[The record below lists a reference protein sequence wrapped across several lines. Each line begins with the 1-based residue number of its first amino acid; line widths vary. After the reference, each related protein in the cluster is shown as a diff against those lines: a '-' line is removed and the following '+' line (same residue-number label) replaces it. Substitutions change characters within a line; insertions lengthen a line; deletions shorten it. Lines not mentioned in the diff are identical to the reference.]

1 MTNTDPGAPEYEY
14 DWQNPDRKTFD
25 VGRVVSKT
33 FGALRN
39 NPVQFLLL
47 TFIGFGLPAILF
59 SLWPIFL
66 GLDEG
71 INMYDPTWADDI
83 AWGGIIGPAIAAYLI
98 FICVMIVMYAA
109 LVQMSVNALN
119 DKEVKVSDGLRTGL
133 RLFFPLLGITI
144 LAMLGIMV
152 GLMLL
157 IIPGIFLALGWM
169 LSTQVRVIEGGTV
182 TGALSRSW
190 TLCKGYKR
198 WILLMIIIFSVLGA
212 VIGLVFQ
219 LPVLFFGNSQ
229 TAMFEGGSTTFWVA
243 NAIGTGLSQM
253 VSAALSYVGLTATYL
268 EIRRVKE
275 GVESDKLAD
284 IFS

>member
-14 DWQNPDRKTFD
+14 EWQNPDKKSFD
-25 VGRVVSKT
+25 VGRVVSRT
-33 FGALRN
+33 FKALRN

-47 TFIGFGLPAILF
+47 TLIGSGIPVMLF
-59 SLWPIFL
+59 SLWPLLL
-66 GLDEG
+66 GMGEG
-71 INMYDPTWADDI
+71 INMYDPTWAEDI
-83 AWGGIIGPAIAAYLI
+83 EWEGIIGPAIAFYLI
-98 FICVMIVMYAA
+98 FILFTIVMYGA
-109 LVQMSVNALN
+109 LVQMSVDALN
-119 DKEVKVSDGLRTGL
+119 DRDVQVGASLRTGL
-133 RLFFPLLGITI
+133 RLFFPLLGISI
-144 LAMLGIMV
+144 LAMIGITIGFV
-152 GLMLL
+152 LL
-157 IIPGIFLALGWM
+157 IIPGVFLLLGWM

-190 TLCKGYKR
+190 TLSKGYKR

-243 NAIGTGLSQM
+243 NAIGTGLAQM
-253 VSAALSYVGLTATYL
+253 VSAALTYVGITATYL

-275 GVESDKLAD
+275 GVDVDRLAD
-284 IFS
+284 VFS